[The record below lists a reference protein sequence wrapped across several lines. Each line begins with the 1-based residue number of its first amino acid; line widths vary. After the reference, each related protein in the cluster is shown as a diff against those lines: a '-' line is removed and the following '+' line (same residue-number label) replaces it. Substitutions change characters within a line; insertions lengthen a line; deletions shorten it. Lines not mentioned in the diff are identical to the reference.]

1 MKPIGFFALIAGL
14 FLLIAA
20 CGGGG
25 GEPTPSQ
32 QLSAAASEGQRLFTA
47 NACSACH
54 GSVAQGTSIAPG
66 LAGHTAAQVKG
77 QARRAFGGNAGVPAV
92 TDLQR

>member
-25 GEPTPSQ
+25 GERRAYTQPAIIGCGIGR
-32 QLSAAASEGQRLFTA
+32 AAALHRQCL
-47 NACSACH
+47 
-54 GSVAQGTSIAPG
+54 
-66 LAGHTAAQVKG
+66 
-77 QARRAFGGNAGVPAV
+77 
-92 TDLQR
+92 

>member
-54 GSVAQGTSIAPG
+54 GSAAQGTSIAPG
-66 LAGHTAAQVKG
+66 LAGHTAAQSG
-77 QARRAFGGNAGVPAV
+77 PGAFGGNAGVPAV

>member
-25 GEPTPSQ
+25 DEPTPSQ
-32 QLSAAASEGQRLFTA
+32 QLSVAASEGQRLFTA

-54 GSVAQGTSIAPG
+54 GSAAQGTSIAPG
-66 LAGHTAAQVKG
+66 LGPHYRPSEASGPG
-77 QARRAFGGNAGVPAV
+77 AFGGNAGVPAV